1 MGSAFAAVKAGIL
14 GGIFY
19 AGITGLFN
27 LFVVFIF
34 KNSSLSVLSKLQEC
48 SGITLHQVGSPVS
61 TPNECFSAYIP
72 VFVPYS
78 VFIIFLFS
86 LVFSSAFG
94 IFFESLPG
102 RSYATRASIVAFIMI
117 ILLLYT
123 GLEGISFDTQQR
135 VMIATFNFIM
145 AYLYATILGSLY
157 KRYTRVVEFSSQD
170 PELLRIILGRKDVTG
185 KTRTVAANS
194 SVKVRASP
202 LGNAAFKEWSYSGG
216 VTLEDSKSFE
226 TVMRVAGDGMLKA
239 SLSLTQF

>member
-19 AGITGLFN
+19 AGITGSFN

-34 KNSSLSVLSKLQEC
+34 KNSALSVLSKFQEC
-48 SGITLHQVGSPVS
+48 SGITVGGPVS
-61 TPNECFSAYIP
+61 TPNECFSALIA
-72 VFVPYS
+72 VLVPYS
-78 VFIIFLFS
+78 VFIIFVVS

-123 GLEGISFDTQQR
+123 GFEGISFDTQQR
-135 VMIATFNFIM
+135 VMIATFDFIM

-157 KRYTRVVEFSSQD
+157 KRYTRVVEFSSQN
-170 PELLRIILGRKDVTG
+170 PELLRIILGRRDVTG

-239 SLSLTQF
+239 SLSLMQV

>member
-19 AGITGLFN
+19 AGITGSFN

-34 KNSSLSVLSKLQEC
+34 KNSSLSVLSELQEC
-48 SGITLHQVGSPVS
+48 SGITVGGPVS

-78 VFIIFLFS
+78 VFIIFLVS

-123 GLEGISFDTQQR
+123 GLDGISFDTQQR

-170 PELLRIILGRKDVTG
+170 PELLRIILGRRDVTG

-239 SLSLTQF
+239 SLSLMQV

>member
-34 KNSSLSVLSKLQEC
+34 KNSALSVLSKFQEC
-48 SGITLHQVGSPVS
+48 SGITAGGPVS
-61 TPNECFSAYIP
+61 TPNECFSALIS
-72 VFVPYS
+72 VLVPYS
-78 VFIIFLFS
+78 VFIIFLVS

-102 RSYATRASIVAFIMI
+102 RSYATRASIVAFIMV

-123 GLEGISFDTQQR
+123 GFEGISFDIQER
-135 VMIATFNFIM
+135 AMIATFNFIM

-157 KRYTRVVEFSSQD
+157 KRYTRVIEFSSQN

-239 SLSLTQF
+239 SLSLTQV

>member
-27 LFVVFIF
+27 LFVVFSF
-34 KNSSLSVLSKLQEC
+34 KNSALSVLSKFQEC
-48 SGITLHQVGSPVS
+48 SGITVSGPVS
-61 TPNECFSAYIP
+61 TPNECFSALIA
-72 VFVPYS
+72 VLVPYS
-78 VFIIFLFS
+78 VFIIFLVS

-123 GLEGISFDTQQR
+123 GFEGISFDTQQR
-135 VMIATFNFIM
+135 VMIATFDFIM

-157 KRYTRVVEFSSQD
+157 KRYTRMVEFSSQD
-170 PELLRIILGRKDVTG
+170 PGLLRIILGRKDVTG

-239 SLSLTQF
+239 SLSLTHF